1 MEETSAI
8 QALAALAHSVRLQ
21 VFRALVV
28 AGPEGAT
35 PGALAEQLGVGATA
49 MSFHLKELASA
60 QLITQQRDGRFLI
73 YRAAFAQMNTLLGY
87 LMANCCAGTGCAPV
101 RLRPAAKARKPPTA
115 ATTATR
121 PTPPTTPPPTASAR
135 KTAVNTKLGRTAV
148 TLGRRK

>member
-1 MEETSAI
+1 MEETNVI

-73 YRAAFAQMNTLLGY
+73 YRAAFAQMNALLGY
-87 LMANCCAGTGCAPV
+87 LMANCCAGSACAPAS
-101 RLRPAAKARKPPTA
+101 RQGSKATA
-115 ATTATR
+115 AIRAGAV
-121 PTPPTTPPPTASAR
+121 PAVPR
-135 KTAVNTKLGRTAV
+135 KT
-148 TLGRRK
+148 RR

>member
-121 PTPPTTPPPTASAR
+121 PTTRPTTPPTASAR
-135 KTAVNTKLGRTAV
+135 KTAVNTKLGRTTV